1 MDNLDLENKVAPN
14 GNPPAEWEDEAKI
27 ERWKQQLEWSKQE
40 ALIQRQERIW
50 EWKELLLED
59 VNNLNRLAKV
69 KDTKIVWDVLSELG
83 YNSLEEALVEN
94 WLSTSKKEEK
104 KDWMTKEE
112 LEKWYEDRKTQDIHN
127 LAITKIWKVFE
138 KLPEDEKEIA
148 QKNFD
153 KITKWKTLTI
163 EEAEEY
169 ADMAILYAWK
179 DKIVKTSNW
188 LIDLAWIWYN
198 KNDKWKQKD
207 LLDSIIDNW

>member
-50 EWKELLLED
+50 EWKDLLLDD

-83 YNSLEEALVEN
+83 YSSLEEALVEN
-94 WLSTSKKEEK
+94 WLAGKPEK

-112 LEKWYEDRKTQDIHN
+112 LEKWYEDRKTQDIHS

-138 KLPEDEKEIA
+138 KLPDDEKEIA